1 MQNILFLEKVFLHPA
16 KKAPGGVELFNLSL
30 LRDLAGMGH
39 KVTAPVHRSWTPLI
53 EDAAAGSTPAP
64 ELFTL
69 PGNLADMAGGAA
81 ALWQLRRRSFDL
93 ALLGNAGDRLIPL
106 LLLLRRMAPRFG
118 LIAHREPSAR
128 FVRALRALPVKVT
141 AVNGQIAGHFTRSG
155 IVGVRVDY
163 GILRGDLFYPP
174 ASSAPRATVNF
185 CVLGHLERPWKGHD
199 TAVAAFERLPPD
211 VKGQCRLHLAGF
223 AQPPTFQDAGIIAY
237 PWQPYERIGDFLRDM
252 DVMLVPSRDEG
263 VMRETFSQAAVQG
276 MLTGLPLIVS
286 DLPILKEK
294 LDQGGGLIFRDVN
307 GLMDAMRRLAGDAPL
322 RRRLGAQGRQTA
334 LARYVWDTR
343 KFMSAAFPG
352 L

>member
-1 MQNILFLEKVFLHPA
+1 MQNILFMEKVFLHPA

-30 LRDLAGMGH
+30 LRDLSGLGYRI
-39 KVTAPVHRSWTPLI
+39 TAPAHRSWAPLI
-53 EDAAAGSTPAP
+53 KHADSGSTPAL
-64 ELFTL
+64 EFFDL
-69 PGNLADMAGGAA
+69 PGNLADMAGGLA
-81 ALWQLRRRSFDL
+81 ALWQLRRRRFDL

-106 LLLLRRMAPRFG
+106 LLFLRRMSPRFG

-128 FVRALRALPVKVT
+128 FVRALRALPVSIT
-141 AVNGQIAGHFTRSG
+141 AVNGQIAAHFIRGG
-155 IVGVRVDY
+155 IAGVRVDY
-163 GILRGDLFYPP
+163 GILRGDLFHPP

-211 VKGQCRLHLAGF
+211 VKEQCRLHLAGF
-223 AQPPTFQDAGIIAY
+223 KQTPVFADGGISAY
-237 PWQPYERIGDFLRDM
+237 PWQPYEQIGDFLRGM
-252 DVMLVPSRDEG
+252 DVLLVPSRDEG

-294 LDQGGGLIFRDVN
+294 LDQGGGLIFQDVN
-307 GLMDAMRRLAGDAPL
+307 GLAAAMRRLAEDANL
-322 RRRLGAQGRQTA
+322 RRRLGAEGRLTA
-334 LARYVWDTR
+334 LQRYVWDTR
-343 KFMSAAFPG
+343 KFMSAAFPD